1 MLRPSLAYGSVSGSA
16 GPHGVTLEEIE
27 VGRLA
32 AGDKRTWD
40 AFVAAAAPLI
50 HAVARRVLAAH
61 GHADSED
68 VLDTAQDVFVR
79 LSAGDFRLVKTY
91 DPGRA
96 SFTTWLTL
104 VARSAALDHL
114 RRRRPAMPLDDV
126 PEHALAIEDRHSE
139 RLQPPPGLLT
149 PRQALVLRL
158 LYDRDLDVNEI
169 AALLRVDPQTVRS
182 THHKAM
188 LRLREHFGA
197 SQAGE
202 R

>member
-1 MLRPSLAYGSVSGSA
+1 MVRPSLAYGSVGGSA
-16 GPHGVTLEEIE
+16 GPHGVTLDEID

-61 GHADSED
+61 GHADAAD

-79 LSAGDFRLVKTY
+79 VCAGDFRLIRTY
-91 DPGRA
+91 DPARA
-96 SFTTWLTL
+96 SFATWLAV
-104 VARSAALDHL
+104 VARSAAIDHL
-114 RRRRPAMPLDDV
+114 RRRRPALPLEDV
-126 PEHALAIEDRHSE
+126 PEHALAVEDRRTE
-139 RLQPPPGLLT
+139 RLEPPPGLLT
-149 PRQALVLRL
+149 ARQALVLRL
-158 LYDRDLDVNEI
+158 LYDRDLDVTEI

-197 SQAGE
+197 SQDRE

>member
-1 MLRPSLAYGSVSGSA
+1 MVRPSLAYGSVGGSA
-16 GPHGVTLEEIE
+16 GPHGVTLDEIE

-50 HAVARRVLAAH
+50 HAVIRRVLAAH
-61 GHADSED
+61 AHTDADD

-79 LSAGDFRLVKTY
+79 LTAGDFRLVRTY
-91 DPGRA
+91 DPARA
-96 SFTTWLTL
+96 SFATWLAV
-104 VARSAALDHL
+104 VARSAAIDHL
-114 RRRRPAMPLDDV
+114 RRRRPALPLEDV
-126 PEHALAIEDRHSE
+126 PEHALAVEDRRTE
-139 RLQPPPGLLT
+139 RLEPPAGLLT
-149 PRQALVLRL
+149 ARQALVLRL
-158 LYDRDLDVNEI
+158 LYDRDLDVTEI

-197 SQAGE
+197 AQTGG